1 MWRPPYVM
9 HYCTIKM
16 KWSFRDGTNYSDG
29 HPASLQGRDGGL
41 KFAVMERMKILK
53 NMMRNSAMPFYRR

>member
-16 KWSFRDGTNYSDG
+16 KWRTRDGTNYSDG
-29 HPASLQGRDGGL
+29 HPASLQGAGM
-41 KFAVMERMKILK
+41 VV
-53 NMMRNSAMPFYRR
+53 